1 MSTNEKK
8 RPPEEED
15 FLGYDDEDIL
25 VPQYGIAMRI
35 AFGFI
40 LVAIPIGSDKFFLQ
54 DELNGTL
61 PTCQIMANR

>member
-8 RPPEEED
+8 RTPEEED

-35 AFGFI
+35 VLGLI
-40 LVAIPIGSDKFFLQ
+40 LVAIPAIIIVACVL
-54 DELNGTL
+54 L
-61 PTCQIMANR
+61 ANWLR

>member
-15 FLGYDDEDIL
+15 FLGYDDDDLL

-35 AFGFI
+35 AFGLI
-40 LVAIPIGSDKFFLQ
+40 LVAIPVVIIVACVL
-54 DELNGTL
+54 L
-61 PTCQIMANR
+61 ANWLR

>member
-1 MSTNEKK
+1 MSTNENN

-35 AFGFI
+35 VFGII
-40 LVAIPIGSDKFFLQ
+40 LVAIPAIIIVALV
-54 DELNGTL
+54 L
-61 PTCQIMANR
+61 IANWLR